1 VLPYIHLLTILCS
14 IRYHLSERFRLR
26 FEDAWLDEMLDE
38 DEAAKLLPSADAM
51 DGDAHLDRPPVETS
65 VEGVIRTLDGEEI
78 DDEFAQD
85 AMNYRIL
92 LNKID
97 LLLDQ
102 LKLDA

>member
-1 VLPYIHLLTILCS
+1 
-14 IRYHLSERFRLR
+14 
-26 FEDAWLDEMLDE
+26 MLDE
-38 DEAAKLLPSADAM
+38 DESEKLLPGAELADE
-51 DGDAHLDRPPVETS
+51 DAHLDKVPIVDTS
-65 VEGVIRTLDGEEI
+65 IEGVIRTLDGEEI

-97 LLLDQ
+97 LLLDK

>member
-1 VLPYIHLLTILCS
+1 MTCS
-14 IRYHLSERFRLR
+14 IRYYLSERFRLR
-26 FEDAWLDEMLDE
+26 FEDAGIDEMLDE
-38 DEAAKLLPSADAM
+38 DESESLLTGTEKLS
-51 DGDAHLDRPPVETS
+51 LDDEESTS
-65 VEGVIRTLDGEEI
+65 VEKVKYDTSIEGVIRTLDGEEI

-97 LLLDQ
+97 LLLDK

>member
-1 VLPYIHLLTILCS
+1 
-14 IRYHLSERFRLR
+14 
-26 FEDAWLDEMLDE
+26 MLDE
-38 DEAAKLLPSADAM
+38 DESEKLLPGADVTEE
-51 DGDAHLDRPPVETS
+51 DAHLDKPPPVDAS
-65 VEGVIRTLDGEEI
+65 IEGVIRTLDGEEI

-97 LLLDQ
+97 LLLDR

>member
-1 VLPYIHLLTILCS
+1 
-14 IRYHLSERFRLR
+14 
-26 FEDAWLDEMLDE
+26 MLDE
-38 DEAAKLLPSADAM
+38 DGSAMLLPGVDIMGA
-51 DGDAHLDRPPVETS
+51 DAHLDPPAPLEVGQ
-65 VEGVIRTLDGEEI
+65 EGVIRTLDGEEI

-97 LLLDQ
+97 LLLDK

>member
-1 VLPYIHLLTILCS
+1 L
-14 IRYHLSERFRLR
+14 
-26 FEDAWLDEMLDE
+26 LDE
-38 DEAAKLLPSADAM
+38 DESAELLPGADVM
-51 DGDAHLDRPPVETS
+51 DADAHLDRPCIETS
-65 VEGVIRTLDGEEI
+65 AEGVIRTLDGEEI

>member
-1 VLPYIHLLTILCS
+1 MRS
-14 IRYHLSERFRLR
+14 IRYYLSERFRLR
-26 FEDAWLDEMLDE
+26 FEDAGLDEMLDG
-38 DEAAKLLPSADAM
+38 DESERLLPGADVV
-51 DGDAHLDRPPVETS
+51 DQDAHLDKPHIDAS
-65 VEGVIRTLDGEEI
+65 IEGVIRTVDGEEI

-97 LLLDQ
+97 LLLDK